1 MKEVEHAPEMK
12 SNLRFIF
19 IIIILSISIS
29 TIIILGSLI
38 WSVQP
43 EDLIRNLTDHEIL
56 FAIELSI
63 ITGVVSTALCLCAAI
78 PAAYALARFNFRG
91 KRFFS
96 TITNLPLTLPPLVAG
111 IALLIFFATN
121 PAGKALEDLGLNIIF
136 TPLGIIVAQFF
147 VNVPYLIRVLNGTFS
162 GINPRYEH
170 IARTLGCTDA
180 GTFWRVT
187 LPMARRGII
196 SGTVITWS
204 KAMGEFGAVLMLA
217 GATQMKTE
225 TLPIALFI
233 NMSTGNL
240 NMAITAATILMGISL
255 IILIIFDHLENG
267 RDSHW

>member
-1 MKEVEHAPEMK
+1 MEHVPEMK
-12 SNLRFIF
+12 SNLRFLFIF
-19 IIIILSISIS
+19 IILSISIS
-29 TIIILGSLI
+29 TLIIMGSLI
-38 WSVQP
+38 CSVQSG
-43 EDLIRNLTDHEIL
+43 DLIRSLTDNELL
-56 FAIELSI
+56 FAIELSV
-63 ITGVVSTALCLCAAI
+63 ITGIVSTALCLCAAI
-78 PAAYALARFNFRG
+78 PAAYALARFKFRG

-96 TITNLPLTLPPLVAG
+96 TVTNIPLTLPPLVAG
-111 IALLIFFATN
+111 IALLMFFASN
-121 PAGKALEDLGLNIIF
+121 PVGKLLEDFGLHIIF

-180 GTFWRVT
+180 GAFWRVT

-196 SGTVITWS
+196 SGAVITWS

-240 NMAITAATILMGISL
+240 NMAIAAATILMGISL
-255 IILIIFDHLENG
+255 VVLVLFDHLENG
-267 RDSHW
+267 HATHW

>member
-1 MKEVEHAPEMK
+1 MK

-29 TIIILGSLI
+29 TVIILGNLI
-38 WSVQP
+38 WSVEP
-43 EDLIRNLTDHEIL
+43 GDLIRNLADHEIL
-56 FAIELSI
+56 FAIELSVL
-63 ITGVVSTALCLCAAI
+63 TGLISTALCLCAAI
-78 PAAYALARFNFRG
+78 PAAYALARFDFRG
-91 KRFFS
+91 KRILS
-96 TITNLPLTLPPLVAG
+96 TVTNVPLTLPPLVAG
-111 IALLIFFATN
+111 IALLMFFATN
-121 PAGKALEDLGLNIIF
+121 PAGKVLEDFGVHVIF

-180 GTFWRVT
+180 GAFWRVT
-187 LPMARRGII
+187 LPMARRGIL

-233 NMSTGNL
+233 NMSTGDL
-240 NMAITAATILMGISL
+240 NMAIAAATILMGISL
-255 IILIIFDHLENG
+255 VVLIIFDYLENG
-267 RDSHW
+267 KSTHW